1 MRPRLPKLEVYTFS
15 TPNSVKVPI
24 ALEELALDYT
34 LHPVNMVPAGGRR
47 SGRVAAELREEPR

>member
-1 MRPRLPKLEVYTFS
+1 MLEVYAFS
-15 TPNSVKVPI
+15 APNSVKVPI